1 MSTFNKVIIISGSSG
16 SGKTTLV
23 NHLMSY
29 SELNLVFSVSACSRP
44 KRPLEI
50 DGKHYLFL
58 SIERFKEKI
67 KKDQFLEWEEVYENH
82 FYGTLKATTNEILN
96 SGKNILF
103 DVDVQGAQSIKSY
116 FKDQALSLFIQAP
129 TEKIARERL
138 INRETESTSAIKFRV
153 SKIKKEILI
162 GEKMDYQLINDNLN
176 ESKNKIKKLVSEFL
190 DL

>member
-1 MSTFNKVIIISGSSG
+1 MSKLNKVIIISGSSG

-29 SELNLVFSVSACSRP
+29 AELNLVFSVSACSRP
-44 KRPLEI
+44 KRPLEVN
-50 DGKHYLFL
+50 GKHYLFL
-58 SIERFKEKI
+58 SIERFREKI

-103 DVDVQGAQSIKSY
+103 DVDVKGANSIKNY
-116 FKDQALSLFIQAP
+116 FKDQALSLFIKAP

-138 INRETESTSAIKFRV
+138 INRETESASTINFRV
-153 SKIKKEILI
+153 AKIKKEILL
-162 GEKMDYQLINDNLN
+162 GEKMDCQLVNDDLN